1 MGKELHEDPEVA
13 NYGNAGRG
21 PKLQSGMTL
30 AIEPMVNVG
39 SWRVKTLSNDWT
51 VVTIDGKRSAHYEN
65 TVAITD
71 NGVEILTSPV
81 V

>member
-1 MGKELHEDPEVA
+1 
-13 NYGNAGRG
+13 
-21 PKLQSGMTL
+21 MTL